1 MLSTENAMAGK
12 LAGLLQPGQ
21 LPGPR
26 ACIAEPGGSYTGT
39 QAAREVGR
47 CARLLRESG
56 LSAGDRVLAIV
67 DHDAWGIFF
76 MAAASTLGLRLL
88 MPYNLQAAAVGEWR
102 AIASHAMPDAIVYL
116 RGDAAAA
123 ALSGCGPRIISL
135 PRPAGPSADEPAG
148 IGHPEPVAGFLVL
161 FTSGS
166 TGAPK
171 AISVSEA
178 AICERV
184 ASVSAKLA
192 FGPGS
197 RVFMSGLLNN
207 TTGVIFSFGAF
218 LHQATLIIP
227 EGRDPA
233 SWPGQVARSGA
244 THIMLRPAALRHF
257 LAAAARDRADLSS
270 LQVLAYGA
278 SALPQAVLREGRELI
293 TCDWVQGYGL
303 SETYGPFCWLD
314 EAAHQ
319 AGRYRTRDYCVGR
332 PDGTMEV
339 RVAPLDG
346 HPAGV
351 GEILVR
357 GSALMDGYYDAAA
370 DRVQPRGEWL
380 RTGDLGH
387 WGPGGDLLL
396 KGRVNGTLMSE
407 NGHRIYPA
415 EVEAV
420 LCDVPGVDDAIV
432 VGIGTGDALVELPSA
447 VLCGPLGSR
456 APRDVKD
463 VVVAHLSRAL
473 SREKWPDLLYATPR
487 PFPRGDNDKVMR
499 AVVAKQ
505 VTRDRLIDLRAW
517 QPPHQPNDRENPCDT
532 THPTR

>member
-1 MLSTENAMAGK
+1 MLRTEKVMTGK

-21 LPGPR
+21 LPGQR
-26 ACIAEPGGSYTGT
+26 FCIIEPGGTYTGT
-39 QAAREVGR
+39 QAAQEVAR
-47 CARLLRESG
+47 CVRLLRESG
-56 LSAGDRVLAIV
+56 LSQGDRVLAII

-76 MAAASTLGLRLL
+76 MAAASAFGLRLL
-88 MPYNLQAAAVGEWR
+88 MPYNLQAAALPEWR

-116 RGDAAAA
+116 RGGAAAA
-123 ALSGCGPRIISL
+123 SPLSGCGPRVISL
-135 PRPAGPSADEPAG
+135 PRPDDRSADEPAG
-148 IGHPEPVAGFLVL
+148 IDHPEPVAGFLVL

-178 AICERV
+178 AAYERV
-184 ASVSAKLA
+184 ASVSGKLGFA
-192 FGPGS
+192 PGS

-218 LHQATLIIP
+218 MHQATLIIP

-233 SWPGQVARSGA
+233 TWPDQVAGSAA
-244 THIMLRPAALRHF
+244 THIMLRPAALKRF
-257 LAAAARDRADLSS
+257 LAAAAAGRADLSS

-278 SALPQAVLREGRELI
+278 SALPQVVLREGRELI
-293 TCDWVQGYGL
+293 KCDWVQGYGL

-314 EAAHQ
+314 EAAHL

-332 PDGTMEV
+332 PDGTVEV
-339 RVAPLDG
+339 RLAPLDG

-370 DRVQPRGEWL
+370 DQVMPRGEWL

-420 LCDVPGVDDAIV
+420 LSDVPDVDEAIV
-432 VGIGTGDALVELPSA
+432 IGIGTGDTLVELPSA

-456 APRDVKD
+456 SPRDIRE
-463 VVVAHLSRAL
+463 VVVAHLSQAL
-473 SREKWPDLLYATPR
+473 SREKWPDLLYATPQ

-499 AVVAKQ
+499 AVVAGQ
-505 VTRDRLIDLRAW
+505 VDRERLIDLRA
-517 QPPHQPNDRENPCDT
+517 
-532 THPTR
+532 